1 MSPQG
6 VQLARAH
13 YYGLVSF
20 QDAMVGRILAFL
32 EEADLVDDTI
42 VVYTADHG
50 DLLGDFG
57 SFFKTCFFDGAV
69 KVPLIICAQSLVPAG
84 AVRHQL
90 VGTVDILP
98 TLCTLVGVE
107 SPHSLDGMDLQEI
120 LRSDSGADREYFI
133 SQTLDSPVQKY
144 MVRSHDWKYV
154 YCEEGGTEELYD
166 VQADPSELHNLACST
181 THETVVGK
189 LKDVLVKWCIDE
201 RDEQM
206 VRDGELV
213 RSTPIDPTSVSFA
226 DQIMGWRWY

>member
-6 VQLARAH
+6 IQLARAH
-13 YYGLVSF
+13 YFGLVSF
-20 QDAMVGRILAFL
+20 HDAMAGRILAFL
-32 EEADLVDDTI
+32 EETNLVGDTI

-69 KVPLIICAQSLVPAG
+69 KVPLIIRAPSLVPAG

-90 VGTVDILP
+90 VGTLDILP
-98 TLCTLVGVE
+98 TLCTLAGVDP
-107 SPHSLDGMDLQEI
+107 PHSPDGMDLQEI
-120 LRSDSGADREYFI
+120 LRSDSSAGREYFI
-133 SQTLDSPVQKY
+133 SQTMDSPTQKY

-166 VQADPSELHNLACST
+166 VHADPSELHNLAHST
-181 THETVVGK
+181 AYETVVRK
-189 LKDVLVKWCIDE
+189 LKDVLVQWCIDE
-201 RDEQM
+201 GDDQM

-213 RSTPIDPTSVSFA
+213 RSTPIDPASVSFA